1 MKILNIFTLLG
12 VILSFSMLGGIL
24 IPAMAQ
30 PTDNN
35 QTLTT
40 LEPLLEG
47 NTTLN
52 EGTNM
57 SNVTTPAGETNTY
70 R

>member
-1 MKILNIFTLLG
+1 MKILNICTLLC
-12 VILSFSMLGGIL
+12 VIISFSMLCGIL
-24 IPAMAQ
+24 IPAMTQ

-40 LEPLLEG
+40 LEPLLKG

-57 SNVTTPAGETNTY
+57 ANVTTPAGETNTY
-70 R
+70 G

>member
-1 MKILNIFTLLG
+1 MKILNLYTILG
-12 VILSFSMLGGIL
+12 VIISFSMLGGIL

-30 PTDNN
+30 STANN

-40 LEPLLEG
+40 LDPLLEG

-57 SNVTTPAGETNTY
+57 SNVTTPAGEANTY

>member
-1 MKILNIFTLLG
+1 
-12 VILSFSMLGGIL
+12 MLDQIL
-24 IPAMAQ
+24 IPATAQ

-57 SNVTTPAGETNTY
+57 SNITTPAGETNTY

>member
-1 MKILNIFTLLG
+1 
-12 VILSFSMLGGIL
+12 MLGGIL

-30 PTDNN
+30 STDNN
-35 QTLTT
+35 QTQTT

-52 EGTNM
+52 EGTNI
-57 SNVTTPAGETNTY
+57 SNITTTAGEANTY

>member
-1 MKILNIFTLLG
+1 
-12 VILSFSMLGGIL
+12 MLVGIL

-35 QTLTT
+35 QTRTT

-47 NTTLN
+47 NATVN
-52 EGTNM
+52 KGTNM

>member
-1 MKILNIFTLLG
+1 MKILNIYTLLG
-12 VILSFSMLGGIL
+12 VIISFTVLGGIL
-24 IPAMAQ
+24 IPAIAQ
-30 PTDNN
+30 STDNN

-40 LEPLLEG
+40 LDPLLEG
-47 NTTLN
+47 NSTLN

-57 SNVTTPAGETNTY
+57 SNVTTPDGEVNTY

>member
-1 MKILNIFTLLG
+1 MKILNVYTLLG
-12 VILSFSMLGGIL
+12 VIISFTMLGGIL

-30 PTDNN
+30 SIDNN

-40 LEPLLEG
+40 LDPLLEG
-47 NTTLN
+47 NSTLN

-57 SNVTTPAGETNTY
+57 SNVTTPAGEVNTY

>member
-1 MKILNIFTLLG
+1 MKILNICTLLG
-12 VILSFSMLGGIL
+12 VIISFSMFGGIL

-57 SNVTTPAGETNTY
+57 SNVTTPAGEVNTY

>member
-1 MKILNIFTLLG
+1 MKILNVYTLLG
-12 VILSFSMLGGIL
+12 VIISFTMLGGIL
-24 IPAMAQ
+24 IPAMGQ
-30 PTDNN
+30 STDNN

-40 LEPLLEG
+40 LDPLLEG
-47 NTTLN
+47 NSTLN

-57 SNVTTPAGETNTY
+57 SNVTTPAGEVNTY

>member
-1 MKILNIFTLLG
+1 MKILNICTLLG
-12 VILSFSMLGGIL
+12 IIISFSMLGGIL

-30 PTDNN
+30 STDNN
-35 QTLTT
+35 QTQTT

-52 EGTNM
+52 EGTNI
-57 SNVTTPAGETNTY
+57 SNITTTAGEANTY

>member
-1 MKILNIFTLLG
+1 MNILYLSILLG
-12 VILSFSMLGGIL
+12 VIISFSMLGGIL

-47 NTTLN
+47 NATVN

>member
-1 MKILNIFTLLG
+1 MKILNVYTLLG
-12 VILSFSMLGGIL
+12 VIISFTVLGGIL
-24 IPAMAQ
+24 IPAIAQ
-30 PTDNN
+30 STDNN

-40 LEPLLEG
+40 LDPLLEG
-47 NTTLN
+47 NSTLN

-57 SNVTTPAGETNTY
+57 SNVTTPAGEVNTY